1 MLIISDVHA
10 AFGALAEVARSG
22 ETLLILGDLL
32 NFIDYR
38 TGEGMACEVYGEEFV
53 RQIIGHR
60 ARGDWKASRSLWAE
74 ASEGR
79 EHELRE
85 RLRQAA
91 LRQYE
96 QTREALAGANA
107 YVTFGNVDWPDAL
120 RECLPAG
127 CRFVD
132 GEVVEIEGYRVGFV
146 GGGSPTPINALGE
159 VSHEDMRTK
168 LESLGHVD
176 ILCSHLPPAVEPLY
190 RDVVTGQ
197 LERSSPPILEYI
209 KRERPRWHYFGD
221 VHQPQAQRWRIGETI
236 SINVGYFRAT
246 ERAVEHT

>member
-1 MLIISDVHA
+1 MLIVSDVHA
-10 AFGALAEVARSG
+10 AFDALATVARTG

-38 TGEGMACEVYGEEFV
+38 TGEGMAAEVYGEEFV
-53 RQIIGHR
+53 HQIIINR
-60 ARGDWKASRSLWAE
+60 ARGDWKASRSLWAQ
-74 ASEGR
+74 ASAGR
-79 EHELRE
+79 EKELRSQ
-85 RLRQAA
+85 LREAA

-96 QTREALAGANA
+96 QTREALTGAHA

-120 RECLPAG
+120 RQCLPEG

-159 VSHEDMRTK
+159 VSHEEMRAK
-168 LESLGHVD
+168 LESLGQVD

-209 KRERPRWHYFGD
+209 ERFQPRWHYFGD

-236 SINVGYFRAT
+236 STNVGYFRAT
-246 ERAVEHT
+246 ERPVEHT